1 MRLTFKTPRDYATY
15 FKRLVELERD
25 AEKQFHINEIKR
37 LSGRERERIGRAILR
52 TRAHRAG
59 QLVGGFKLYRFWR
72 ADMPD
77 HQINVGDVVL
87 VSVKNPLRDG
97 IEGTVYEKGQS
108 YLTVAFPEDT
118 QLKISKRLFRI
129 DLYINDITFR
139 RMLDTLT
146 LIENGVSN
154 FPIEILLG
162 KGEIQVKEGDFDD
175 EVLNEFQIEAA
186 RLAIGSFP
194 VFLIHGPPGTGK
206 TTTLVKI
213 MKALV
218 LKGEKVLATAD
229 SNNAVDNIVE
239 GLIREGVQ
247 VTRIGHPAR
256 LKRELIE
263 VSLDYKV
270 EKHSDYGRLSEINA
284 KIDEIKAHQS
294 KFKKPVPA
302 FRRGLSD
309 EEILKY
315 AKQGRGVR
323 GVSARTI
330 KSMARWIE
338 KQRELNELYEKRDS
352 LVSGI
357 IREILDKTEVICTT
371 NSTAGSDILLDRR
384 FDVVVIDEATQATE
398 PSCLIPLIKARKAI
412 MAGDHKQ
419 LPPTILNPDA
429 GALSFTLFERLVRL
443 FPKATYMLRIQYRMN
458 ETIMK
463 FPSEKFYNGALIAAE
478 SVKDIKLSDLLK
490 SLPRH
495 PALDDTPV
503 VFIDTGGKFLEKTR
517 PGSFSKYNPEEARLV
532 KEIVDKL
539 VEAGLSAEK
548 IGVITPYKDHED
560 YLKSRIKDVEIHTVD
575 GFQGRE
581 KEVIVLSLVR
591 SNPQE
596 EIGFLS
602 DLRRLN
608 VAITRAKRKLIIIGD
623 QSTLSS
629 HPVYQDLLEF
639 IKKSGK
645 MVRV

>member
-1 MRLTFKTPRDYATY
+1 
-15 FKRLVELERD
+15 
-25 AEKQFHINEIKR
+25 
-37 LSGRERERIGRAILR
+37 
-52 TRAHRAG
+52 
-59 QLVGGFKLYRFWR
+59 
-72 ADMPD
+72 
-77 HQINVGDVVL
+77 
-87 VSVKNPLRDG
+87 
-97 IEGTVYEKGQS
+97 
-108 YLTVAFPEDT
+108 
-118 QLKISKRLFRI
+118 
-129 DLYINDITFR
+129 
-139 RMLDTLT
+139 
-146 LIENGVSN
+146 
-154 FPIEILLG
+154 
-162 KGEIQVKEGDFDD
+162 
-175 EVLNEFQIEAA
+175 
-186 RLAIGSFP
+186 
-194 VFLIHGPPGTGK
+194 
-206 TTTLVKI
+206 
-213 MKALV
+213 
-218 LKGEKVLATAD
+218 
-229 SNNAVDNIVE
+229 
-239 GLIREGVQ
+239 
-247 VTRIGHPAR
+247 
-256 LKRELIE
+256 
-263 VSLDYKV
+263 
-270 EKHSDYGRLSEINA
+270 
-284 KIDEIKAHQS
+284 
-294 KFKKPVPA
+294 
-302 FRRGLSD
+302 
-309 EEILKY
+309 
-315 AKQGRGVR
+315 
-323 GVSARTI
+323 
-330 KSMARWIE
+330 
-338 KQRELNELYEKRDS
+338 
-352 LVSGI
+352 
-357 IREILDKTEVICTT
+357 
-371 NSTAGSDILLDRR
+371 
-384 FDVVVIDEATQATE
+384 VVIDEATQATE

-478 SVKDIKLSDLLK
+478 SVKDIKLSDLVK

-645 MVRV
+645 IVRV